1 MGRLGRRPLPEEQRR
16 TAGSLNVRF
25 NQEEWKTVE
34 QKAADAGV
42 SPTEWARLAALERD
56 PPPRRAVPE
65 LNEPAWRELGTLA
78 DALKRTLWRLRPGAE
93 EGLRELFESVREE
106 LHHVRMGLKGEA
118 E

>member
-42 SPTEWARLAALERD
+42 SPTEWARLVALSF
-56 PPPRRAVPE
+56 P
-65 LNEPAWRELGTLA
+65 N
-78 DALKRTLWRLRPGAE
+78 
-93 EGLRELFESVREE
+93 
-106 LHHVRMGLKGEA
+106 
-118 E
+118 